1 MELRNEKSQ
10 FRFNELHFMIFI
22 QYFMNYIN
30 EYHFIKPKTE
40 HLLKKH
46 AENFEL
52 KVKIW
57 SQIKRNS
64 YFKFLI

>member
-46 AENFEL
+46 A
-52 KVKIW
+52 
-57 SQIKRNS
+57 
-64 YFKFLI
+64 